1 MQYIIIVLY
10 INRSKGEDVLLLLC
24 IVFFSMREIL
34 ELLNHASPTIYLYN
48 SPEEKL
54 VHLRGEVL
62 YIKCITDI

>member
-10 INRSKGEDVLLLLC
+10 INLSKGEDVLLLLW
-24 IVFFSMREIL
+24 IVFFSMSDIL
-34 ELLNHASPTIYLYN
+34 GLLNHTSPTIYLYN

-54 VHLRGEVL
+54 VNLRGELL